1 MHDNPIT
8 MTAHTPPTIKIKF
21 RSYLLPVLSL
31 VLLGFQLFSPF
42 KGWMI
47 LLTGFGGAWL
57 LSYLWVRSLARGLH
71 LVREMRFGWAQ
82 VGDSIQERFTLRN
95 RGWAPALWIMVI
107 DHSDMPGYKISA
119 VIGVGNGERRH
130 WFSRGSCARRGLFTL
145 GPTSLET
152 GDPFGIYRL
161 RLDYQASFTMLVVPP
176 VVHLPSIEIA
186 PGGRAGEG
194 RRFHRALEQTISAG
208 SVREYIPGDDMR
220 RLHWATTARR
230 GEPYMRVFE
239 HTPAS
244 DWWIVL
250 DMDEKV
256 QAGEGL
262 NATDEHG
269 VVLAAS
275 LASQGL
281 RLGKAVGLVM
291 HGQDLNWQRPAF
303 GDLHRWE
310 MLRAL
315 AHVRRGQTPLAT
327 LLERTR
333 GALGQ
338 RTSLIL
344 ITPSLDADWLRALG
358 LLLRRDIIPTVLLLD
373 ASSFGGEGNVSFVE
387 QMLAKQG
394 VTFYRI
400 SADMLEQP
408 ENISHSPWQ
417 WQVTPMGRAILDASQ
432 KQPWRTLA

>member
-1 MHDNPIT
+1 
-8 MTAHTPPTIKIKF
+8 MTSHTPPTINIQF
-21 RSYLLPVLSL
+21 RSYLLPALSV
-31 VLLGFQLFSPF
+31 VLLAFQLIAPF

-57 LSYLWVRSLARGLH
+57 LSYLWVRSLARGLD

-119 VIGVGNGERRH
+119 VTGVGGGGRRH

-152 GDPFGIYRL
+152 GDPFGIYSV

-239 HTPAS
+239 HT
-244 DWWIVL
+244 
-250 DMDEKV
+250 
-256 QAGEGL
+256 
-262 NATDEHG
+262 
-269 VVLAAS
+269 
-275 LASQGL
+275 
-281 RLGKAVGLVM
+281 
-291 HGQDLNWQRPAF
+291 RPAI
-303 GDLHRWE
+303 G
-310 MLRAL
+310 
-315 AHVRRGQTPLAT
+315 
-327 LLERTR
+327 
-333 GALGQ
+333 
-338 RTSLIL
+338 
-344 ITPSLDADWLRALG
+344 G
-358 LLLRRDIIPTVLLLD
+358 LCSIWTK
-373 ASSFGGEGNVSFVE
+373 
-387 QMLAKQG
+387 MCKLAK
-394 VTFYRI
+394 VK
-400 SADMLEQP
+400 MQP
-408 ENISHSPWQ
+408 MSMALCWRLL
-417 WQVTPMGRAILDASQ
+417 WQVKVCA
-432 KQPWRTLA
+432 

>member
-1 MHDNPIT
+1 
-8 MTAHTPPTIKIKF
+8 
-21 RSYLLPVLSL
+21 
-31 VLLGFQLFSPF
+31 
-42 KGWMI
+42 
-47 LLTGFGGAWL
+47 
-57 LSYLWVRSLARGLH
+57 
-71 LVREMRFGWAQ
+71 
-82 VGDSIQERFTLRN
+82 
-95 RGWAPALWIMVI
+95 
-107 DHSDMPGYKISA
+107 
-119 VIGVGNGERRH
+119 
-130 WFSRGSCARRGLFTL
+130 
-145 GPTSLET
+145 
-152 GDPFGIYRL
+152 
-161 RLDYQASFTMLVVPP
+161 
-176 VVHLPSIEIA
+176 
-186 PGGRAGEG
+186 
-194 RRFHRALEQTISAG
+194 
-208 SVREYIPGDDMR
+208 MR

-250 DMDEKV
+250 DMDKNV
-256 QAGEGL
+256 QTGEGQ

-291 HGQDLNWQRPAF
+291 HGQNLSWQRPAF
-303 GDLHRWE
+303 GDVHRWE

-315 AHVRRGQTPLAT
+315 AHVRRGETPLAT
-327 LLERTR
+327 ILERTR

-344 ITPSLDADWLRALG
+344 ITPSLDTAWLRAMG

-373 ASSFGGEGNVSFVE
+373 PNSFGGEGDVGFVE
-387 QMLAKQG
+387 RMLAKQG

-400 SADMLEQP
+400 LSEMLQQP
-408 ENISHSPWQ
+408 ENIADSVWQ
-417 WQVTPMGRAILDASQ
+417 WQVTPMGRAVLDAPQ

>member
-1 MHDNPIT
+1 M
-8 MTAHTPPTIKIKF
+8 
-21 RSYLLPVLSL
+21 
-31 VLLGFQLFSPF
+31 
-42 KGWMI
+42 

-57 LSYLWVRSLARGLH
+57 ISYYWARSLSRGLN
-71 LVREMRFGWAQ
+71 LSREMRFGWAQ

-95 RGWAPALWIMVI
+95 LGWVPALWIMII
-107 DHSDMPGYKISA
+107 DHSDMPGYKISS
-119 VIGVGNGERRH
+119 VIGVGSGERRH

-152 GDPFGIYRL
+152 GDPFGIYRV

-194 RRFHRALEQTISAG
+194 RRFHRALDQTISAG

-250 DMDEKV
+250 DMDKNV
-256 QAGEGL
+256 QFGEDQ

-291 HGQDLNWQRPAF
+291 HGQNLTWQRPSF
-303 GDLHRWE
+303 GDVHRWE

-315 AHVRRGQTPLAT
+315 AHVRRGDTPLET
-327 LLERTR
+327 ILERTR

-338 RTSLIL
+338 RTSLIV
-344 ITPSLDADWLRALG
+344 ITPSLDTAWLRAMG

-373 ASSFGGEGNVSFVE
+373 PNSFGGEGNVNFVE

-394 VTFYRI
+394 VAFYRI
-400 SADMLEQP
+400 SSDLLERP
-408 ENISHSPWQ
+408 VSAVDSPWQ
-417 WQVTPMGRAILDASQ
+417 WQVTPMGRAVLDASQ
-432 KQPWRTLA
+432 KQPWRTVA

>member
-1 MHDNPIT
+1 
-8 MTAHTPPTIKIKF
+8 MTAHTPPKIKIHF
-21 RSYLLPVLSL
+21 RSYLLPVITVV
-31 VLLGFQLFSPF
+31 VLAFQLIAPF

-57 LSYLWVRSLARGLH
+57 LSYLWARSLARGLH

-95 RGWAPALWIMVI
+95 RGWAPALWIMII
-107 DHSDMPGYKISA
+107 DHSDMPGYKISS
-119 VIGVGNGERRH
+119 VIGVGRGERRH

-152 GDPFGIYRL
+152 GDPFGIYRV

-194 RRFHRALEQTISAG
+194 RRFHRALEQIISAN

-250 DMDEKV
+250 DMDENV
-256 QAGEGL
+256 QTGEGQ

-269 VVLAAS
+269 VILAAS

-291 HGQDLNWQRPAF
+291 HGQNLTWQRPAF
-303 GDLHRWE
+303 GDVHRWE

-315 AHVRRGQTPLAT
+315 AHVRRGKTPLT
-327 LLERTR
+327 TILERTR

-344 ITPSLDADWLRALG
+344 ITRSLDTSWLRAVG
-358 LLLRRDIIPTVLLLD
+358 LLKRCDIIPTVLLLD
-373 ASSFGGEGNVSFVE
+373 PNSFGGEGDVGFVE
-387 QMLAKQG
+387 RMLAKQG

-400 SADMLEQP
+400 RAEMLEQP
-408 ENISHSPWQ
+408 KIVTDSPWQ
-417 WQVTPMGRAILDASQ
+417 WQVTPMGRAVLDASK

>member
-1 MHDNPIT
+1 
-8 MTAHTPPTIKIKF
+8 MTAHTPPTIKIQF
-21 RSYLLPVLSL
+21 RSFLIPAITIGT
-31 VLLGFQLFSPF
+31 LGFQIFSPF

-95 RGWAPALWIMVI
+95 RGWAPALWIMII
-107 DHSDMPGYKISA
+107 DHSDMPGYKISS
-119 VIGVGNGERRH
+119 VIGVGSGERRH
-130 WFSRGSCARRGLFTL
+130 WFSRGSCGRRGLFTL
-145 GPTSLET
+145 GPTSLES
-152 GDPFGIYRL
+152 GDAFGIYRV
-161 RLDYQASFTMLVVPP
+161 RLDYKASFTMLVVPP

-250 DMDEKV
+250 DMDKNV
-256 QAGEGL
+256 QTGEDQ

-275 LASQGL
+275 LASQGM

-291 HGQDLNWQRPAF
+291 HGQKLTWLRPSF

-315 AHVRRGQTPLAT
+315 AHVRRGETPLAT

-344 ITPSLDADWLRALG
+344 ITPSLDTTWLRAMG

-373 ASSFGGEGNVSFVE
+373 PNSFGGEGDASFVE

-400 SADMLEQP
+400 RADMLERP
-408 ENISHSPWQ
+408 MNTADNPWQ
-417 WQVTPMGRAILDASQ
+417 WQVTPMGRAVLDASQ